1 MIDFL
6 AKELGIPTSNARI
19 LYDQWLEN
27 TLNTLSNGKPVTIE
41 GLGSFTFEN
50 NELKF
55 APQPSLEAEVNR
67 AYAGLDP
74 LPEEKLGPTKFN
86 ETDFDDPFME
96 IIAPKYLD
104 LNREPQSVTQ
114 SEPETQP
121 VAKPDVDPFEPE
133 PAFAEEPAFEPD
145 PEPQPEP
152 QPEPENFEPMET
164 TPTEEKKP
172 VNLMPWIY
180 TVLILLILSVGG
192 YFGVGFYESWMESK
206 MVSERTAAV
215 ANSGSATT
223 DTTVT
228 PAVVEPGVGYGLSG
242 GPAVLEGRVFG
253 IIVHSL
259 PVRAD
264 SEAQCAKI
272 SPLGFRCTVVATE
285 LNGATTYRVA
295 IGQFESTATAQ
306 AAVSELPAEYQ
317 APGKF
322 FISRIQ

>member
-1 MIDFL
+1 MIEFL
-6 AKELGIPTSNARI
+6 AEKLGIPTSNARI

-27 TLNTLSNGKPVTIE
+27 ALNTLSNGKPVTIE

-67 AYAGLDP
+67 AYAGLEP

-104 LNREPQSVTQ
+104 LNREPE
-114 SEPETQP
+114 SEPVSQP
-121 VAKPDVDPFEPE
+121 VAQPDVDPFEPE

-145 PEPQPEP
+145 PEPEPQPEP
-152 QPEPENFEPMET
+152 QPEPENVEPMET

-172 VNLMPWIY
+172 ANLMPWIY

-192 YFGVGFYESWMESK
+192 YFGIGFYESWMETK
-206 MVSERTAAV
+206 MIAERTAEAEQETPSV
-215 ANSGSATT
+215 T
-223 DTTVT
+223 DSL
-228 PAVVEPGVGYGLSG
+228 VVVQPGTGYGLAG
-242 GPAVLEGRVFG
+242 TPAVLEGRVYG

-259 PVRAD
+259 PVKAD
-264 SEAQCAKI
+264 SDAQCAKI
-272 SPLGFRCTVVATE
+272 SPLGFRCSVVAAE
-285 LNGATTYRVA
+285 RNGATTYRVA
-295 IGQFESTATAQ
+295 IGQFESTTAAQ
-306 AAVSELPAEYQ
+306 TAVAELPAEYQ
-317 APGKF
+317 SPGNF

>member
-104 LNREPQSVTQ
+104 LNREPQPVVPQ
-114 SEPETQP
+114 PEPEPKP
-121 VAKPDVDPFEPE
+121 VAQPEVDPFEPE

-145 PEPQPEP
+145 PEPEP
-152 QPEPENFEPMET
+152 QPEPDIFEPMET

-192 YFGVGFYESWMESK
+192 YFGIGFYESWMESK
-206 MVSERTAAV
+206 LVAERTAEV
-215 ANSGSATT
+215 AASNTT
-223 DTTVT
+223 PDE
-228 PAVVEPGVGYGLSG
+228 PAAVVEPGTGYGLAGS
-242 GPAVLEGRVFG
+242 PAVLEGRVYG

-259 PVRAD
+259 PVQAD

-272 SPLGFRCTVVATE
+272 SPLGFRCSVVAAE
-285 LNGATTYRVA
+285 RNGATTYRVA
-295 IGQFESTATAQ
+295 IGQFESTATAE

>member
-1 MIDFL
+1 MIEFL
-6 AKELGIPTSNARI
+6 AEQLGIPTSNARI

-27 TLNTLSNGKPVTIE
+27 ALNTLSNGKPVTIE
-41 GLGSFTFEN
+41 GLGSFTFDN

-67 AYAGLDP
+67 AYAGLEP

-104 LNREPQSVTQ
+104 LNREPELEPK
-114 SEPETQP
+114 SEPDSQP
-121 VAKPDVDPFEPE
+121 VAQPDVDPFEPE
-133 PAFAEEPAFEPD
+133 PAFADEPAFEPD
-145 PEPQPEP
+145 PEPEPEP
-152 QPEPENFEPMET
+152 QPEPEIFKPMET

-172 VNLMPWIY
+172 ANLMPWIY

-192 YFGVGFYESWMESK
+192 YFGIGFYESWMESK
-206 MVSERTAAV
+206 LVAERTAEV
-215 ANSGSATT
+215 AACNTT
-223 DTTVT
+223 PDE
-228 PAVVEPGVGYGLSG
+228 PAAVVEPGTGYGLAG
-242 GPAVLEGRVFG
+242 APAVLEGRVYG

-259 PVRAD
+259 PVQAD

-272 SPLGFRCTVVATE
+272 SPLGFRCSVVAAE
-285 LNGATTYRVA
+285 RNGATTYRVA
-295 IGQFESTATAQ
+295 IGQFESTAAAQTAV
-306 AAVSELPAEYQ
+306 AELPAEYQ
-317 APGKF
+317 SPGNF

>member
-1 MIDFL
+1 MIEFL

-27 TLNTLSNGKPVTIE
+27 TLNSLSNGKPVTIE

-67 AYAGLDP
+67 AYAGLEP

-96 IIAPKYLD
+96 IIAPKYLE
-104 LNREPQSVTQ
+104 LNREP
-114 SEPETQP
+114 E
-121 VAKPDVDPFEPE
+121 
-133 PAFAEEPAFEPD
+133 

-152 QPEPENFEPMET
+152 QPVSEPAPTAIAFEEPAIEPDPEPAPEPEPEPELIPAME
-164 TPTEEKKP
+164 PAPVEEKKP
-172 VNLMPWIY
+172 VNLMPWII
-180 TVLILLILSVGG
+180 TAAVALVLVVGG
-192 YFGVGFYESWMESK
+192 YFGIGFYQSWMESK
-206 MVSERTAAV
+206 LATERIAAAASADTSSV
-215 ANSGSATT
+215 AAAE
-223 DTTVT
+223 T
-228 PAVVEPGVGYGLSG
+228 PAAVEPGVGFGLSG
-242 GPAVLEGRVFG
+242 GPAVLEGRVYG

-259 PVRAD
+259 PVQSD

-272 SPLGFRCTVVATE
+272 SPLGFRCSVVAADK
-285 LNGATTYRVA
+285 NGATTYRVA
-295 IGQFESTATAQ
+295 IGQFESTGAAQ
-306 AAVSELPAEYQ
+306 AAVTELPAEYQ